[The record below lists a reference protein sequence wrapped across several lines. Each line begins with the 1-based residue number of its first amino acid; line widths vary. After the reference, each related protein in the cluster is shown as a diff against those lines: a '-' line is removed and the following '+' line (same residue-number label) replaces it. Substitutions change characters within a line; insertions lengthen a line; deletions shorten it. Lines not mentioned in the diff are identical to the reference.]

1 MTKSETSPFCTE
13 WIGFVVIF
21 WHRHSEFE
29 VLSFFGFMFEFKL
42 FEFNCEDCVNNVLLS
57 RTKWYKIL
65 YKSVVA
71 PVRVNISVLRLKGI
85 NAISMHNLLLSFT
98 KTSSTC
104 SRFKL
109 NDHYTLL
116 VRFK

>member
-42 FEFNCEDCVNNVLLS
+42 FEFNCEDCVNNMLLS

-65 YKSVVA
+65 YKRSSSSQSKYFCA
-71 PVRVNISVLRLKGI
+71 STQRYKC
-85 NAISMHNLLLSFT
+85 NL
-98 KTSSTC
+98 
-104 SRFKL
+104 
-109 NDHYTLL
+109 HA
-116 VRFK
+116 